1 MKTKN
6 FDMEISSPKHVQ
18 KHQLQLLCS
27 RMDVFLR
34 IQRPIKFT
42 SNCFPQKNHVPHCF
56 LSSETLPQSCVR
68 YHILPFS
75 WGKNTSM
82 FATFKKHGK
91 LFFQQLTT
99 KALCLRLYVFNIAQS
114 SKLKTL
120 DASSSHFKTT
130 SVRSRTQALFGWAK
144 VGWSCFWIGCSWLFL
159 WENLCTSMQTLRGT
173 PAQKGVINASQ
184 TDMKTHE
191 KPPISATKA
200 LWGEV
205 QRGKIAGFGQKSLES
220 QGCDTYKRILAS
232 LEDLYLIPDSEHFPM
247 VDKTIT
253 MSRWLQ
259 TSGSFSHANR
269 YFRVP
274 ACMKL
279 CNQRTIQWILPI
291 WCIPFPDNIETCWW

>member
-99 KALCLRLYVFNIAQS
+99 KALCLQHSAIVQVENFGRFIIPFQNHLGSFKNS
-114 SKLKTL
+114 STVWL
-120 DASSSHFKTT
+120 S
-130 SVRSRTQALFGWAK
+130 Q
-144 VGWSCFWIGCSWLFL
+144 SWLELFL
-159 WENLCTSMQTLRGT
+159 DWLQLVVFVGK
-173 PAQKGVINASQ
+173 PLYINANS
-184 TDMKTHE
+184 
-191 KPPISATKA
+191 
-200 LWGEV
+200 
-205 QRGKIAGFGQKSLES
+205 
-220 QGCDTYKRILAS
+220 
-232 LEDLYLIPDSEHFPM
+232 
-247 VDKTIT
+247 
-253 MSRWLQ
+253 SRNP
-259 TSGSFSHANR
+259 GSKGSYQCFSN
-269 YFRVP
+269 
-274 ACMKL
+274 
-279 CNQRTIQWILPI
+279 
-291 WCIPFPDNIETCWW
+291 